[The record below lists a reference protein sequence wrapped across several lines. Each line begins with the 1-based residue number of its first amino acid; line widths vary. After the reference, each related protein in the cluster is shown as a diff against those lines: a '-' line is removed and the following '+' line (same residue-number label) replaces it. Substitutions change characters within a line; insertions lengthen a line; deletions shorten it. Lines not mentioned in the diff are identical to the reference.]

1 MDVLPFVTAGTSLL
15 ALVIACIAL
24 AVAVK
29 TRRQHHRA
37 PEPAGGQRKQEAYTE
52 IANTL
57 SDGAMLWQR
66 LVIQCDELST
76 NLVTSSLTG
85 VPREAVGE
93 WLATLR
99 DYCKKSKSEVDHAYS
114 LFSQEAK
121 KMSADELELQFPDMA
136 RFNKEMKGN
145 MTVIAD
151 QIDHIDSVL
160 QDRSSLSNR
169 QMKITL
175 QKPQA
180 MPHFLRK
187 RQKIAELQRRRTQ
200 PAAAT

>member
-1 MDVLPFVTAGTSLL
+1 MDVLPFVTAGVALL
-15 ALVIACIAL
+15 ALLVSGIAL
-24 AVAVK
+24 SIAVK
-29 TRRQHHRA
+29 TRRLTHHA
-37 PEPAGGQRKQEAYTE
+37 PESGGQRKQEAYAE

-76 NLVTSSLTG
+76 SVVSSTLTG
-85 VPREAVGE
+85 APREAVGE

-99 DYCKKSKSEVDHAYS
+99 DYGKKSKSEIDHAYS
-114 LFSQEAK
+114 LFTAEAK
-121 KMSADELELQFPDMA
+121 KMSADELELQLPDMS
-136 RFNKEMKGN
+136 RFEKEMKGN

-160 QDRSSLSNR
+160 RGRTSLSNR

-200 PAAAT
+200 PATAT

>member
-1 MDVLPFVTAGTSLL
+1 MDVLPFVTAAISVL
-15 ALVIACIAL
+15 ALLVAGIAL
-24 AVAVK
+24 AIAVK
-29 TRRQHHRA
+29 TRRLTHQA
-37 PEPAGGQRKQEAYTE
+37 PEPGTQRKNEAYGD

-66 LVIQCDELST
+66 MVVQCDELST
-76 NLVTSSLTG
+76 NLVRSLLSG
-85 VPREAVGE
+85 APREAVGE

-99 DYCKKSKSEVDHAYS
+99 DYCKKSKSEIDHAYT
-114 LFSQEAK
+114 LFSAEAK
-121 KMSADELELQFPDMA
+121 KMSADELEMQLPDMA
-136 RFNKEMKGN
+136 RFEKEMKSN

-160 QDRSSLSNR
+160 RGQASLSNR

-187 RQKIAELQRRRTQ
+187 RQKIAELQRRRSQ
-200 PAAAT
+200 PTAAS